1 MKYKDKLNQLT
12 PPDLYEKSMVMFRR
26 SGILAIV
33 NMFLCY
39 GFLLT
44 QDHSVSNIF
53 LIAFAVMSTII
64 IVMIIR
70 TRKVD
75 KTFERKLKEEAEKR
89 RKKIIEIEIGLHE
102 IQEEEGG
109 ES

>member
-12 PPDLYEKSMVMFRR
+12 PPDLFEKSMVMFRR
-26 SGILAIV
+26 SGRLAIV
-33 NMFLCY
+33 NMFLCCGY
-39 GFLLT
+39 WLT
-44 QDHSVSNIF
+44 HDHPVSYIF
-53 LIAFAVMSTII
+53 LIAFTVMSTIV
-64 IVMIIR
+64 IVMMIR

-75 KTFERKLKEEAEKR
+75 KTYERKLKEEAEKR
-89 RKKIIEIEIGLHE
+89 RKKIIEIEIGIHE